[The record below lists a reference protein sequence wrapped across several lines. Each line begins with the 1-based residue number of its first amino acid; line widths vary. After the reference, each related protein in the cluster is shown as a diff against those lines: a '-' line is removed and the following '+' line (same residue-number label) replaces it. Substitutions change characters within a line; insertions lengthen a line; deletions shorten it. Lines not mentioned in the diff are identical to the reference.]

1 MDAGCRLWHAA
12 SRVLI
17 SRHSLLPVNYSS
29 IYPLFFL
36 CRSWYFP
43 SIIMKL
49 PHWVEEEVKMLP
61 VEFTGRITM
70 ECYRGGVTRVETNT
84 SRQAPKPV
92 EPVRHALSA

>member
-1 MDAGCRLWHAA
+1 
-12 SRVLI
+12 
-17 SRHSLLPVNYSS
+17 
-29 IYPLFFL
+29 
-36 CRSWYFP
+36 
-43 SIIMKL
+43 MKL